1 MFELT
6 EQQENLRSRVRQFA
20 ESELTP
26 KVFDLDE
33 NGEFP
38 TGIVRKL
45 AELGIIG
52 IASAREIG
60 GAAMGY
66 LAGLVAIEEL
76 ARVYPSIAFFLEG
89 SQAAMHAIEK
99 FGTEKQQR
107 KFLPPVIRGE
117 RIVCIAAT
125 EPAGG
130 SDLASIATI
139 ATPVKGGY
147 VLKGRKVYITNG
159 GVADLAAVV
168 VKAGE
173 RAMILLVEK
182 GTPGFSVSGRERQ
195 MGFRSVHISELT
207 FNDCRVPAGNLIG
220 KEGAGLAIAMSSFIV
235 SRPSIGAIGLGI
247 ARGAFDIAL
256 KFARERVLYGKPI
269 SRLQNIQFMLA
280 DMETEIE
287 KARWVVY
294 YPAARLDRGAS
305 PREIGKHSARAKAV
319 GAEVA
324 AEVTRK
330 AIQILGGCGVNPE
343 YRLAG
348 LLNDAMELF
357 PATGT
362 VEIMKVIQATE
373 IINRLRH

>member
-1 MFELT
+1 MVEFT
-6 EQQENLRSRVRQFA
+6 H
-20 ESELTP
+20 
-26 KVFDLDE
+26 DLDMSE
-33 NGEFP
+33 EKAEFVNNGKIRTETFVPLEVRLPQERPEFAAP
-38 TGIVRKL
+38 LKKL
-45 AELGIIG
+45 QELM
-52 IASAREIG
+52 
-60 GAAMGY
+60 GA
-66 LAGLVAIEEL
+66 
-76 ARVYPSIAFFLEG
+76 
-89 SQAAMHAIEK
+89 EK
-99 FGTEKQQR
+99 F
-107 KFLPPVIRGE
+107 
-117 RIVCIAAT
+117 
-125 EPAGG
+125 
-130 SDLASIATI
+130 
-139 ATPVKGGY
+139 
-147 VLKGRKVYITNG
+147 
-159 GVADLAAVV
+159 
-168 VKAGE
+168 
-173 RAMILLVEK
+173 
-182 GTPGFSVSGRERQ
+182 
-195 MGFRSVHISELT
+195 
-207 FNDCRVPAGNLIG
+207 
-220 KEGAGLAIAMSSFIV
+220 
-235 SRPSIGAIGLGI
+235 SR
-247 ARGAFDIAL
+247 R
-256 KFARERVLYGKPI
+256 I